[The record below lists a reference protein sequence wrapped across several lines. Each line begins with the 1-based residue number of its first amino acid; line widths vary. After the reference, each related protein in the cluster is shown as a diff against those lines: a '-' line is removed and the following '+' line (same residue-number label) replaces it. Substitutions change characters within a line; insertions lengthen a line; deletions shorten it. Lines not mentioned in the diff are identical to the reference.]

1 MRRTLKYFFSLWL
14 VGLIGTTALAQ
25 ETKKDSVVPKTYRYG
40 LRLGVD
46 LYKIGQSVRD
56 KNYKGIEFTGDYRIS
71 KNYYLAGE
79 IGNENTTENDYLINY
94 TAKGT
99 YLKAGF
105 DYNFYENWLDMEN
118 VITVGLRY
126 SASSFSQTLNSYKI
140 YTTNHYF
147 DENPV
152 YSPGTTTSGLSAQWF
167 EVVVGMK
174 AKVIQNFYLGFSF
187 RMNKLFSNK
196 SPANFD
202 NLYIPGFN
210 RTYGGSFGAG
220 FNYTLSYLLPIYKKK
235 EILPVKKQKN

>member
-1 MRRTLKYFFSLWL
+1 MRRTLKYFFSLCL
-14 VGLIGTTALAQ
+14 LGVALSAVAQ
-25 ETKKDSVVPKTYRYG
+25 DARKDSIAPKTNRYG

-46 LYKIGQSVRD
+46 LYKLGQSFRNN
-56 KNYKGIEFTGDYRIS
+56 NYKGIEFTGDYRLT

-140 YTTNHYF
+140 YSTNHYF
-147 DENPV
+147 DENPL
-152 YSPGTTTSGLSAQWF
+152 YAPGTTTNGLSAQWL

-187 RMNKLFSNK
+187 RMNKLVTNK
-196 SPANFD
+196 YPANFD

-210 RTYGGSFGAG
+210 RTYGGTFGAG
-220 FNYTLSYLLPIYKKK
+220 FNYTLSYLVPLYKKK
-235 EILPVKKQKN
+235 ELIPLKK

>member
-1 MRRTLKYFFSLWL
+1 MRRTLRYFFSL
-14 VGLIGTTALAQ
+14 GLITIVLGNATAQ
-25 ETKKDSVVPKTYRYG
+25 ETKKDSVAPKTYRYG
-40 LRLGVD
+40 LRVGVD
-46 LYKIGQSVRD
+46 LYKIGQSFRNN
-56 KNYKGIEFTGDYRIS
+56 NYKGIEFTGDYRLT

-79 IGNENTTENDYLINY
+79 IGNENTTENDYLINF
-94 TAKGT
+94 TTKGT

-118 VITVGLRY
+118 IITVGLRY
-126 SASSFSQTLNSYKI
+126 GASSFSQTLNSYKI

-152 YSPGTTTSGLSAQWF
+152 YSPGTTTNGLSAQWL

-196 SPANFD
+196 SPANFE

-220 FNYTLSYLLPIYKKK
+220 FNYTLSYLVPIYKKK
-235 EILPVKKQKN
+235 ELIPVKP